1 MPIYRVNNGINYI
14 TSIIWAS
21 PYSLIFGCDGGMLYA
36 ISFSNDFIRPKI
48 MYINILI
55 EYQMKEIKLLIVVL
69 HLYIYN
75 YYSGE
80 INIIVVVIMVQFMNL
95 IQMKLINQ
103 EKQIQ

>member
-1 MPIYRVNNGINYI
+1 
-14 TSIIWAS
+14 
-21 PYSLIFGCDGGMLYA
+21 
-36 ISFSNDFIRPKI
+36 
-48 MYINILI
+48 
-55 EYQMKEIKLLIVVL
+55 MKEIKLLTVVL